1 MEGRVVQIAPVLAED
16 VRQQALGLAE
26 RGLLGKLVTAWV
38 PAVPTAGS
46 MLSWRVSRQVARR
59 RPVAVKES
67 LLRRVPTADVV
78 ERMTRWMGG
87 SVIDAVDR
95 RFAMVDRVAA
105 RCIRTN
111 TQAVLAREDGC
122 LRSFRRASS
131 AGIPCLYDLP
141 TAHHV
146 TVRRWLEAEI
156 ASFPGVCA
164 ISGDVREFAPER
176 IARKDAELA
185 SADFVL
191 CPSPFVR
198 KSLVAAGMPEKK
210 IFVLPLAAEPAWLMA
225 PPAPREPVFLYV
237 GQISLR
243 KGVHRLLIAWKR
255 LKAHR
260 THRLRLIGSMRLSDS
275 FLKDFSDVYEH
286 VPVVPRDRLAAYY
299 TRAQALLFNALAD
312 GFGMVVTEAM
322 SCGTPILASQNAGAS
337 MLVTDLHEGRLFP
350 YGDDDALMTALD
362 WALSH
367 PAELAEMG
375 SLARRK
381 AAEWTWPD
389 YRTAFGEWVQRV
401 QRDAA

>member
-1 MEGRVVQIAPVLAED
+1 
-16 VRQQALGLAE
+16 
-26 RGLLGKLVTAWV
+26 
-38 PAVPTAGS
+38 
-46 MLSWRVSRQVARR
+46 
-59 RPVAVKES
+59 
-67 LLRRVPTADVV
+67 
-78 ERMTRWMGG
+78 
-87 SVIDAVDR
+87 
-95 RFAMVDRVAA
+95 
-105 RCIRTN
+105 
-111 TQAVLAREDGC
+111 
-122 LRSFRRASS
+122 
-131 AGIPCLYDLP
+131 
-141 TAHHV
+141 
-146 TVRRWLEAEI
+146 
-156 ASFPGVCA
+156 
-164 ISGDVREFAPER
+164 
-176 IARKDAELA
+176 
-185 SADFVL
+185 
-191 CPSPFVR
+191 
-198 KSLVAAGMPEKK
+198 MPEKK